1 MRIITFGRTVVVPLS
16 VVVVALAGL
25 SAPPVAVR
33 SVVILMAVAAIGLM
47 LALTRWRHR
56 SRPLL
61 PLAPFDGAVKTAR
74 DDASDLARM
83 GSDAG

>member
-33 SVVILMAVAAIGLM
+33 TVFILMAVAAIGVM
-47 LALTRWRHR
+47 LALTRWGHR
-56 SRPLL
+56 
-61 PLAPFDGAVKTAR
+61 G
-74 DDASDLARM
+74 
-83 GSDAG
+83 